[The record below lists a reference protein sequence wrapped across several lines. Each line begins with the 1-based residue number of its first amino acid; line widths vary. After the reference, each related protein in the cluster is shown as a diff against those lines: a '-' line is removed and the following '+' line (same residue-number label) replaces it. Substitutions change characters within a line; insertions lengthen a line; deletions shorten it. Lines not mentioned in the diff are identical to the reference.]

1 MAYIYSLSHI
11 IRVSKKRK
19 VSKMKKQVI
28 TINTVARLAGVST
41 ATVSRVMNNSSK
53 VRPSTAAKVNYAIKE
68 LGFEP
73 NEAAVFM
80 ARLLG
85 EYRKVDA

>member
-1 MAYIYSLSHI
+1 
-11 IRVSKKRK
+11 
-19 VSKMKKQVI
+19 MKKQLV

-41 ATVSRVMNNSSK
+41 ATVSRVINNSGK
-53 VRPSTAAKVNYAIKE
+53 VRPSTAAKVEYAIQK

-80 ARLLG
+80 GRLLG